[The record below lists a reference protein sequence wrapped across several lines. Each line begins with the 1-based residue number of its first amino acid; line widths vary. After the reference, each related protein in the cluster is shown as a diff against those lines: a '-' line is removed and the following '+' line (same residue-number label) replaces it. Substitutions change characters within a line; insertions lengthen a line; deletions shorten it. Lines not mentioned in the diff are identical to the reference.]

1 MNTPLRDLH
10 PKSISQEQ
18 RIRQLED
25 ELNTLRQ
32 RMALKY
38 DTIIIHHHGIK
49 RIVPFHQIV
58 MLQSQGNYTYIFLS
72 SGEKLLTSKTLKH
85 WQTNISS
92 PDFIRTHNSF
102 MINKYHL
109 KQIDYKKRSLLL
121 ESGCMAKIS
130 RSMKNEFFAI

>member
-10 PKSISQEQ
+10 PKSSNQES

-25 ELNTLRQ
+25 ELNNLRQ

-72 SGEKLLTSKTLKH
+72 TGEKLLTSKTLKY
-85 WQTNISS
+85 WQDKISS
-92 PDFIRTHNSF
+92 PDFIRTHNSN

-130 RSMKNEFFAI
+130 RSMGKEFFAF